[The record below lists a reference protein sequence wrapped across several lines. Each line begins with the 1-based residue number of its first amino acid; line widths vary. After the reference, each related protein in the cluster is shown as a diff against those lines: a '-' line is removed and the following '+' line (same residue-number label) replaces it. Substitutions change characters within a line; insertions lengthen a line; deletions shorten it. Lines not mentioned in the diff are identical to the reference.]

1 MKPWERKRASRRCAT
16 RCSRCRWTV
25 SSVRTP
31 ASSKTTGRTSASR
44 RQSASFWFCGRGVRS
59 VSTVAAQLA
68 SASARRSS
76 RGNLQTRFVLVP
88 ALLDGLCAQELEG
101 AREGIA
107 ERLRFEPDP
116 VAGRFQQ
123 ILAVRDLRLQILLS
137 LAGGLEL
144 LLGDALLL
152 GVEVRGLD
160 LASEPIGVIVADAPP
175 QR

>member
-1 MKPWERKRASRRCAT
+1 
-16 RCSRCRWTV
+16 
-25 SSVRTP
+25 
-31 ASSKTTGRTSASR
+31 
-44 RQSASFWFCGRGVRS
+44 
-59 VSTVAAQLA
+59 
-68 SASARRSS
+68 
-76 RGNLQTRFVLVP
+76 VLVP
-88 ALLDGLCAQELEG
+88 ALLEGLCAQELEG

-152 GVEVRGLD
+152 GVEIRGLD
-160 LASEPIGVIVADAPP
+160 LAGEPIGVLVTDALPKPALDVVVDHLGEAAELLLDGLRLPDEHFEHAVLDALRQDKVVTADLGG
-175 QR
+175 RL